1 MDYDVDAINESQ
13 MVEKSYSKARQKE
26 IEMKLWLLRSSLG
39 HTLVLAMLA
48 SYLLKILLHSE
59 FLEIKRLEQKIY
71 LLPEVAKRKKEGLE
85 KRCSSSIDEGRFF
98 DCVVFEV
105 DLIFS
110 FLSASS
116 SCSRFYIFVFSL
128 VVLVRQFSQNGTF

>member
-39 HTLVLAMLA
+39 HTLLVLAMLA

-71 LLPEVAKRKKEGLE
+71 LLPEVAKRKK
-85 KRCSSSIDEGRFF
+85 K
-98 DCVVFEV
+98 
-105 DLIFS
+105 
-110 FLSASS
+110 A
-116 SCSRFYIFVFSL
+116 
-128 VVLVRQFSQNGTF
+128 

>member
-71 LLPEVAKRKKEGLE
+71 LLPEVAKWKKEGLE

-110 FLSASS
+110 FFSKVLT
-116 SCSRFYIFVFSL
+116 VFRL
-128 VVLVRQFSQNGTF
+128 CTQCLKG

>member
-48 SYLLKILLHSE
+48 SYLLKVLLHSE

-85 KRCSSSIDEGRFF
+85 KRCSSSSIDEGRFF

-110 FLSASS
+110 F
-116 SCSRFYIFVFSL
+116 FF
-128 VVLVRQFSQNGTF
+128 

>member
-71 LLPEVAKRKKEGLE
+71 LLPEVAKRKKEGVE

-110 FLSASS
+110 FFLK
-116 SCSRFYIFVFSL
+116 SL
-128 VVLVRQFSQNGTF
+128 QFLDYVHNV

>member
-48 SYLLKILLHSE
+48 SYLLKFLLHSE

-110 FLSASS
+110 FFLK
-116 SCSRFYIFVFSL
+116 SL
-128 VVLVRQFSQNGTF
+128 QFLDYVHNV

>member
-85 KRCSSSIDEGRFF
+85 KRCSSSLDEGRFF

-110 FLSASS
+110 FFLK
-116 SCSRFYIFVFSL
+116 SL
-128 VVLVRQFSQNGTF
+128 QFLDYVHNV

>member
-1 MDYDVDAINESQ
+1 VDAINESQ

-48 SYLLKILLHSE
+48 SYLLKVLLHSE

-110 FLSASS
+110 FFLK
-116 SCSRFYIFVFSL
+116 SL
-128 VVLVRQFSQNGTF
+128 QFLDYVHNV

>member
-1 MDYDVDAINESQ
+1 MDAINESQ

-39 HTLVLAMLA
+39 HTLLVLAMLA

-71 LLPEVAKRKKEGLE
+71 LLPEVAKRKK
-85 KRCSSSIDEGRFF
+85 K
-98 DCVVFEV
+98 
-105 DLIFS
+105 
-110 FLSASS
+110 A
-116 SCSRFYIFVFSL
+116 
-128 VVLVRQFSQNGTF
+128 

>member
-39 HTLVLAMLA
+39 HTLLVLAMLA

-105 DLIFS
+105 DLIISPFFS
-110 FLSASS
+110 KVLT
-116 SCSRFYIFVFSL
+116 VFRL
-128 VVLVRQFSQNGTF
+128 CTQWF

>member
-48 SYLLKILLHSE
+48 SYLLKFLLHSE

-105 DLIFS
+105 DLIISPF
-110 FLSASS
+110 FLK
-116 SCSRFYIFVFSL
+116 SL
-128 VVLVRQFSQNGTF
+128 QFLDYVHNV

>member
-85 KRCSSSIDEGRFF
+85 RCSSSSILLENKGY
-98 DCVVFEV
+98 
-105 DLIFS
+105 
-110 FLSASS
+110 SS
-116 SCSRFYIFVFSL
+116 STILGRGILLFLHKHYMLSPSVFL
-128 VVLVRQFSQNGTF
+128 GKKWGSQTSFF

>member
-48 SYLLKILLHSE
+48 SYLLKVLLHSE

-71 LLPEVAKRKKEGLE
+71 LLPEVAKRKK
-85 KRCSSSIDEGRFF
+85 K
-98 DCVVFEV
+98 
-105 DLIFS
+105 
-110 FLSASS
+110 A
-116 SCSRFYIFVFSL
+116 
-128 VVLVRQFSQNGTF
+128 